1 MRLPG
6 SALVLFA
13 VLHVVAC
20 SPLPPVEPIEPR
32 GGGQID
38 YEESLPSPEQAR
50 IEIIDLQEIPEPE
63 VRRVRIAGTLVNQ
76 GNSATTQ
83 ISIKV
88 RAVDEA
94 GKVIAQI
101 YGVPTTQ
108 NIPPGGSTSFT
119 AWFDDSPQI
128 RRYHVEAIAR

>member
-1 MRLPG
+1 MRVRRSGL
-6 SALVLFA
+6 ALFA
-13 VLHVVAC
+13 VVHTAAC
-20 SPLPPVEPIEPR
+20 SPLPPVEPVEPR
-32 GGGQID
+32 RGGQID

-76 GNSATTQ
+76 GSIATTQ

-88 RAVDEA
+88 RAVDGA
-94 GKVIAQI
+94 GNVIASI

-108 NIPPGGSTSFT
+108 NIPPGGSTAFT

-128 RRYHVEAIAR
+128 QRYHVEAIAR